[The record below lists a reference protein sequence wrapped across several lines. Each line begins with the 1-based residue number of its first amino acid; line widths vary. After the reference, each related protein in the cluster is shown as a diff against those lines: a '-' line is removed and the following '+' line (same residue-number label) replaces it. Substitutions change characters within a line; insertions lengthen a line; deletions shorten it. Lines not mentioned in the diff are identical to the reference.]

1 MPPTETYLT
10 AIVVLLAFIAA
21 LLVGV
26 VVTLGETAMLAT
38 SFTVILLFVVF
49 LIVDTERRSA

>member
-1 MPPTETYLT
+1 MSVIETYLT

-38 SFTVILLFVVF
+38 SFAVVLLFVVF
-49 LIVDTERRSA
+49 LIIDTEQRSA